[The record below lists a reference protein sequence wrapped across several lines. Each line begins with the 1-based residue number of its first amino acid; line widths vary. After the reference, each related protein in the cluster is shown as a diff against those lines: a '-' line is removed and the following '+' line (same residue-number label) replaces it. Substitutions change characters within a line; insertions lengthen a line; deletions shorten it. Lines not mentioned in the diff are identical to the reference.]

1 MRAALTR
8 ARTSIPRSM
17 ARGNRQL
24 VFVRAGQDPS
34 TAKSVYEFKAELLDG
49 SVQEMSEY
57 KGKVLLIENVATL

>member
-1 MRAALTR
+1 
-8 ARTSIPRSM
+8 M